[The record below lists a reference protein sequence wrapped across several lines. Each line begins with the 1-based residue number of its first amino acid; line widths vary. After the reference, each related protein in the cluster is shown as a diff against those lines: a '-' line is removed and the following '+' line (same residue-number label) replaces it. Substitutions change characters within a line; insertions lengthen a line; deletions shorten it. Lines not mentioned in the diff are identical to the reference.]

1 MTIKSPSIHTG
12 DDRIT
17 VTYQLS
23 GNPDEALKR
32 ADEISVEQTIEFP
45 KDLVD
50 DGDIRTKIIGRIEE
64 CSQVDDETT
73 RVNISYAWDLCADE
87 LPQLLNVIYG
97 NISIQPGIKVINLQL
112 PDIAKKTMPG
122 PAFGIEGIRSAHRV
136 YDRPFLATALKP
148 MGLDAKSLAKMAY
161 ELALGGI
168 DIIKDDHGLSN
179 QHFAPFT
186 ERIKYCCEAVQNANS
201 KTGLNCGYYPNITS
215 PFAKFVENAFFAQE
229 YGASG
234 LLISPGLMGWDAV
247 YWLRHNGVKLPVMSH
262 PTFQGTYIVDPK
274 IGFSH
279 GVHYG
284 GLMRLAGYD
293 SSVFPYQ
300 GGRFSFTH
308 DECRE
313 IMTGCSEPFGN
324 YPPIL
329 PAPGGGMKLE
339 RIDEIIRFFGLD
351 CILLIGG
358 DLHRTGN
365 LTETMTMFQK
375 AASLSSNRIGKNQ

>member
-12 DDRIT
+12 DDRII
-17 VTYQLS
+17 VTYQLN
-23 GNPDEALKR
+23 GKPDEAPKR

-50 DGDIRTKIIGRIEE
+50 DGDIRTKIIGHVEE
-64 CSQVDDETT
+64 CSLIDSETT
-73 RVNISYAWDLCADE
+73 RVKISYAWDLCADE
-87 LPQLLNVIYG
+87 LPQLMNVIFG
-97 NISIQPGIKVINLQL
+97 NISIQPGIKVVNLQL
-112 PDIAKKTMPG
+112 PEIAKEKFPG
-122 PAFGIEGIRSAHRV
+122 PSFGIEGIRNIHRV
-136 YDRPFLATALKP
+136 YNRPFLATALKP
-148 MGLDAKSLAKMAY
+148 MGLDAKSLAKMAFD
-161 ELALGGI
+161 LALGGI
-168 DIIKDDHGLSN
+168 DIIKDDHSLSN

-186 ERIKYCCEAVQNANS
+186 ERVKYCCEAVKQANN

-215 PFAKFVENAFFAQE
+215 PLAKFVENAFFAQE
-229 YGASG
+229 NGASG

-247 YWLRHNGVKLPVMSH
+247 YWLRHNGLKLPAMSH
-262 PTFQGTYIVDPK
+262 PTFHGSFVVDSK

-279 GVHYG
+279 SVHYG
-284 GLMRLAGYD
+284 SLMRLAGYD

-308 DECRE
+308 EECRE
-313 IMTGCSEPFGN
+313 IMNGCLEPFGN
-324 YPPIL
+324 YPGIL

-358 DLHRTGN
+358 DLHRTGD
-365 LTETMTMFQK
+365 LTETMTMFHQ
-375 AASLSSNRIGKNQ
+375 AASITSISIGKDQ

>member
-12 DDRIT
+12 DDRII
-17 VTYQLS
+17 VTYQLH
-23 GNPDEALKR
+23 GNPDEAPKR
-32 ADEISVEQTIEFP
+32 AAEICVEQTIEFP

-50 DGDIRTKIIGRIEE
+50 DGDIHTKIIGRIEE
-64 CSQVDDETT
+64 YSLAGTETT
-73 RVNISYAWDLCADE
+73 RVNISYAWDLCANE
-87 LPQLLNVIYG
+87 LTQLMNVIYG
-97 NISIQPGIKVINLQL
+97 NISIQPGIKVVNLQL
-112 PDIAKKTMPG
+112 PTISKEIFPG
-122 PAFGIEGIRSAHRV
+122 PSYGIEGIRSIHQV
-136 YDRPFLATALKP
+136 HDRPFLATALKP
-148 MGLDAKSLAKMAY
+148 MGLDTKSLSKMAY

-186 ERIKYCCEAVQNANS
+186 ERVKYCCEAVQNANS

-215 PFAKFVENAFFAQE
+215 PFATFVENAFFAQE
-229 YGASG
+229 NGASG

-247 YWLRHNGVKLPVMSH
+247 SWLRHNGVKLPAMSH
-262 PTFQGTYIVDPK
+262 PTFHGTYIVDPK

-284 GLMRLAGYD
+284 SLMRLAGYD

-308 DECRE
+308 DECQE
-313 IMTGCSEPFGN
+313 IMTGCLEQFSK

-358 DLHRTGN
+358 DLHRTGD
-365 LTETMTMFQK
+365 LTETMNMFHQ
-375 AASLSSNRIGKNQ
+375 AASLSSMRIGKNQ